1 MRDGRTDDRQVGAL
15 AAHPRYRAGSR
26 RRSACRRR
34 PVLAFR
40 VWPALLVGNLA
51 AVSAGAQ
58 PVITAESFFSQ
69 VAATYRGIDDYEADI
84 RITQRTG
91 TMTGRLS
98 YKRPNLLRIDFS
110 EPAGQVI
117 VSDGSVLTI
126 YYPALDVIFEQRL
139 SDRGDEA
146 AVGLASRQGLDYL
159 QNNYAI
165 AYLEGPDPVPLD
177 EGSSELVVKLN
188 LTSRSAVEG
197 FRQLEIAVSAGNL
210 IRRISGITVG
220 LEEHRFDFLGV
231 RTNQEIPA
239 QRFVYVSPAS
249 ANVYRDFLFDS
260 QD

>member
-1 MRDGRTDDRQVGAL
+1 MTINGRA
-15 AAHPRYRAGSR
+15 P
-26 RRSACRRR
+26 CRVR
-34 PVLAFR
+34 P
-40 VWPALLVGNLA
+40 PLLTILLA
-51 AVSAGAQ
+51 AVSAAAQ
-58 PVITAESFFSQ
+58 PVITAESFFAQ
-69 VAATYRGIDDYEADI
+69 VAANYRGIDDYEADI
-84 RITQRTG
+84 RITQRSG

-98 YKRPNLLRIDFS
+98 YRRPNLLRIDFT

-117 VSDGSVLTI
+117 VSDGSVLSI
-126 YYPALDVIFEQRL
+126 YYPALDVIFEQSL
-139 SDRGDEA
+139 SSRRDDGA
-146 AVGLASRQGLDYL
+146 LGLASRQGLDYL

-177 EGSSELVVKLN
+177 EGSNELVVKLN
-188 LTSRSAVEG
+188 LTSRSATEG

-231 RTNQEIPA
+231 RTNQGIPE

-260 QD
+260 ED